1 MIAAQEAKEVVEA
14 KEVQEMTGVQEVEER
29 ESLGRRK
36 NMVVGTIKAKGKFT
50 SLVINAGTVNKFN
63 PKTLLSLINQYL
75 PDQEAQ
81 IGKIDIQFSHTV
93 FDVDENYQE
102 QVINA
107 FKKAKYKGTTLVV
120 DKLKGK
126 KKAE

>member
-1 MIAAQEAKEVVEA
+1 M
-14 KEVQEMTGVQEVEER
+14 
-29 ESLGRRK
+29 
-36 NMVVGTIKAKGKFT
+36 
-50 SLVINAGTVNKFN
+50 INAGTVNKFN

-93 FDVDENYQE
+93 FDVDENYQD

-107 FKKAKYKGTTLVV
+107 FKKAKYKGTTPVV